1 MKRQVSNIEREATQ
15 AASPPVGRTTQG
27 DTVRDPAENLLKPF
41 SKEEAVQPSLVD
53 RTTLSP
59 VIDIPSGWAPRRD
72 QQPLWDYLEGGGKRA
87 VMVAHRRWGKDDVA
101 LYFACC
107 SALEQPGN
115 YWHML
120 PQYAQARKVVWDAL
134 NPKTGKRRID
144 EAFPRDIR
152 RKTREQEMMIEL
164 ANGATW
170 QLVGSDNYNSLV
182 GSAPVGIVFSEY
194 AVADPMAWAYLR
206 PILAA
211 NDGWA
216 LFIYTPRGGNHGKT
230 MLDFAKVQPGWF
242 ASVVDAAHS
251 PVFSPDKLEQ
261 ERRELAAEFGETEG
275 EMIFLQEYYCSFEG
289 MTRGAYYAKQLRA
302 ARSEGRIASVPY
314 VAGHE
319 VYTFWDLGVDDST
332 SIWFMQ
338 AIGKELRFIDYYE
351 ASGEGLVHYAKV
363 LKERPY
369 VYGDHYMPHDAE
381 VRELGTGTSRKA
393 TAENLGIRPVVVV
406 QRAHDTQAVLSGI
419 EAGRNIMSQCWFDEK
434 KCSQGLI
441 ALEGY
446 RCDYDEEKRKLAD
459 RPLHNW
465 CSHGADAFRTFACG
479 FRPKEKSV
487 PVTSILNGLTVG
499 GKW

>member
-1 MKRQVSNIEREATQ
+1 MKRQVSSIEREATQ
-15 AASPPVGRTTQG
+15 AASPPAGGPTQG
-27 DTVRDPAENLLKPF
+27 ETVLDPADNLLKPSF
-41 SKEEAVQPSLVD
+41 EEEAPQHSLVD
-53 RTTLSP
+53 WTTLAP

-101 LYFACC
+101 LHFTCC
-107 SALEQPGN
+107 SALERPGT

-120 PQYAQARKVVWDAL
+120 PEYAQARKVVWDARD
-134 NPKTGKRRID
+134 PRTGKRRID
-144 EAFPRDIR
+144 EAFPHEIR
-152 RKTREQEMMIEL
+152 RKTREQDMYIEL
-164 ANGATW
+164 ASGSSW

-182 GSAPVGIVFSEY
+182 GSSPVGIVFSEY

-216 LFIYTPRGGNHGKT
+216 LFIYTPRGNNHGKT
-230 MLDFAKVQPGWF
+230 MLDFARAEAGWF
-242 ASVVDAAHS
+242 ASVIDAAHS
-251 PVFSPDKLEQ
+251 PVFTPETLEQ

-302 ARSEGRIASVPY
+302 ARAEGRITSVPH
-314 VAGHE
+314 ATGHE

-338 AIGKELRFIDYYE
+338 TVGKELRFIDYYE
-351 ASGEGLVHYAKV
+351 ASGEGLTHYAKV
-363 LKERPY
+363 LKEQPY

-393 TAENLGIRPVVVV
+393 TAENLGIRPVVIVP
-406 QRAHDTQAVLSGI
+406 RAKDTQAVLSGI
-419 EAGRNIMSQCWFDEK
+419 EAGRNIMSQCWFDER
-434 KCSQGLI
+434 KCARGIS

-446 RCDYDEEKRKLAD
+446 RAEYDEVAKRLANH
-459 RPLHNW
+459 PLHNW
-465 CSHGADAFRTFACG
+465 CSHGADAYRTFACG

-487 PVTSILNGLTVG
+487 PVTSIMNGMMVG